1 MSVLDRFLRW
11 LALAAGGVLLALM
24 FFTVC
29 DVVLRYFF
37 NSPFRGSLELTE
49 YAMAL
54 IVFFSLAYC
63 GWTGGHIAVDLLDK
77 WLDRPSLRYLPAL
90 MTLLGGILFAV
101 VAWEMAV
108 EAIAAIDQT
117 SNMMRIPHFPFRM
130 AGAFGSAAF
139 SLVMLVQTW
148 QLIVRPQQGQH
159 QSETQPVESGHVR

>member
-1 MSVLDRFLRW
+1 MIVLDRFLRW

-24 FFTVC
+24 MFTVF

-37 NSPFRGSLELTE
+37 NAPFRGSLELTE

-54 IVFFSLAYC
+54 IVFLSLAYC
-63 GWTGGHIAVDLLDK
+63 GWTGGHIAVDLFDK
-77 WLDRPSLRYLPAL
+77 LLDRPSLRYLPAL
-90 MTLLGGILFAV
+90 MSLLGGLLFAV

-108 EAIAAIDQT
+108 EAVAAFDQT

-130 AGAFGSAAF
+130 AGAFGSAVF

-148 QLIVRPQQGQH
+148 QSIARPQQ
-159 QSETQPVESGHVR
+159 SEARQTESGHAG